1 MRSQTDVLFARNCGG
16 WIPCSYYDAKDEP
29 VAKQGDDHDQAVDAH
44 HQVVPRCEV
53 ILQWLYNF
61 KLHDMWYIF
70 TFIVFKSLRSV
81 DLEDKIHH
89 F

>member
-61 KLHDMWYIF
+61 KLHDMSHSQMLGKFEYTLPAKF
-70 TFIVFKSLRSV
+70 
-81 DLEDKIHH
+81 
-89 F
+89 

>member
-1 MRSQTDVLFARNCGG
+1 MFFARNCGW

-53 ILQWLYNF
+53 ILQWLQGSRYVVHT
-61 KLHDMWYIF
+61 L
-70 TFIVFKSLRSV
+70 IVC
-81 DLEDKIHH
+81 
-89 F
+89 

>member
-1 MRSQTDVLFARNCGG
+1 MRSQTDVLFARNCGC
-16 WIPCSYYDAKDEP
+16 WTPCSYYDAKDEP

-44 HQVVPRCEV
+44 NQVVPRCEV

-70 TFIVFKSLRSV
+70 SYFAKCLNLS
-81 DLEDKIHH
+81 EDKIHH